1 MRTDKKARLRDRDPP
16 RHRLQQLL
24 CVGTIVEPLILAAV
38 GASIGTAVTL
48 LIFYG
53 FTTSTLGAVN
63 LVEFDKNA
71 TVREAR
77 KRAIFPLL

>member
-1 MRTDKKARLRDRDPP
+1 
-16 RHRLQQLL
+16 
-24 CVGTIVEPLILAAV
+24 VESLILAAV
-38 GASIGTAVTL
+38 GPSIGTAVTL
-48 LIFYG
+48 LLFYG

-63 LVEFDKNA
+63 LVAFDKNA